1 MALRCFR
8 GASYV
13 NVFHVLLKDDKIKEH
28 DREFV
33 RQLGLFPF
41 PSEAERAT
49 RGPVHHAPAYV
60 RTAPLTLSPPTDQ
73 RPRRRAHPPCR
84 YPAPCG
90 RVCSVAGLICC
101 DLCCGR
107 TDGDL
112 CRSSTSR
119 RCSARRSASP
129 SPRWASWRST
139 TRCSSTPDAQLHE
152 LHPNS

>member
-1 MALRCFR
+1 M
-8 GASYV
+8 

-60 RTAPLTLSPPTDQ
+60 RTAPLALSPPTDQ
-73 RPRRRAHPPCR
+73 RPRRRAHPPCL

-90 RVCSVAGLICC
+90 RVLFVACYSAVICVV
-101 DLCCGR
+101 DGR
-107 TDGDL
+107 TGI
-112 CRSSTSR
+112 
-119 RCSARRSASP
+119 SAGHQ
-129 SPRWASWRST
+129 PRGAVR
-139 TRCSSTPDAQLHE
+139 PDARH
-152 LHPNS
+152 HPRRAEHPGARQHAAQARLTHKYTAPKFERTQH